1 MLAIRTW
8 VTTAQ
13 HHCARLIVFPCVVFF
28 TTTVFT
34 ATVLAAQPPKAAI
47 ATAHPLATTA
57 GIEMLDAG
65 GNAFDAAVAVAAAL
79 AVVEPYASGLGGG
92 GFFLLHDEH
101 SNRDVVI
108 DARETAPLAAVPEMF
123 QNNKGEVVRDWT
135 TNGPLTAGIPGLPA
149 ALVHIA
155 ARHGQLPLAESLKPA
170 IRLARAGFPVD
181 ERYRHM
187 ARQRLDAL
195 RRFANSSSTF
205 LTKGDV
211 PALGT
216 LIRQPDLAASL
227 EHLVNEGHDG
237 FYAGKFAAQL
247 INGVADAG
255 GIWTLEDL
263 AKYRIIERAPLS
275 ANYRGA
281 RIVTVPPPS
290 AGGVALI
297 TMLNMLEAASYGAAT
312 PPARNH
318 LVVESMRRAFRD
330 RALYLGDPDFVSV
343 PVARL
348 LSITHARKL
357 IADIDTSRATPSAAL
372 GAAAILPSSGDH
384 TTHFSILDRNGN
396 HVAATLSINLAF
408 GSGFMIPGTGIL
420 LNNEM
425 DDFSAAPGV
434 ANAWGLIGS
443 NANAIAP
450 GKRPLSSMTP
460 TFVEYNNRIAILG
473 SPGGSRI
480 PGMVLTTLLSLFD
493 AQDVQTA
500 LAAPRFHHQ
509 YLPDVIEAEPEFF
522 GNDAARKLRARGHVI
537 TSTGRNYGNV
547 QIVLWDK
554 TDGWV
559 TATSDPRGGGSAQTK

>member
-1 MLAIRTW
+1 MNRRAHVGMLL
-8 VTTAQ
+8 
-13 HHCARLIVFPCVVFF
+13 CAAFF
-28 TTTVFT
+28 TTTLFAAA
-34 ATVLAAQPPKAAI
+34 ATAAQPPKAAI

-57 GIEMLDAG
+57 GIDILGAG
-65 GNAFDAAVAVAAAL
+65 GNAFDAAIAVAAAL
-79 AVVEPYASGLGGG
+79 AVVEPHASGLGGG
-92 GFFLLHDEH
+92 GFFLLHDER

-123 QNNKGEVVRDWT
+123 QNNKGDVVRDWA
-135 TNGPLTAGIPGLPA
+135 TNGPLAAGIPGLPA

-155 ARHGQLPLAESLKPA
+155 ARYGQLSLADNLKPA

-181 ERYRHM
+181 ERYRQM
-187 ARQRLDAL
+187 ARHRLDAL
-195 RRFANSSSTF
+195 RRFANSSNTF
-205 LTKGDV
+205 LFKGEV
-211 PALGT
+211 PTLGVV
-216 LIRQPDLAASL
+216 IRQPDLAASL
-227 EHLVNEGHDG
+227 ERLAGEGHDG

-247 INGVADAG
+247 VSGVVDAG

-263 AKYRIIERAPLS
+263 ATYRVIERAPLS
-275 ANYRGA
+275 AIHRGA

-290 AGGVALI
+290 AGGIALI
-297 TMLNMLEAASYGAAT
+297 AMFNMLEAAGYGEAT
-312 PPARNH
+312 PAARNH
-318 LVVESMRRAFRD
+318 LVVEVMRRAFRD

-357 IADIDTSRATPSAAL
+357 IADLDTSRATPSAAL

-408 GSGFMIPGTGIL
+408 GSGFMVPGTGIL
-420 LNNEM
+420 LNNEL
-425 DDFSAAPGV
+425 DDFSTAPGA
-434 ANAWGLIGS
+434 ANAYGLVGS
-443 NANAIAP
+443 IANAIAP

-460 TFVEYNNRIAILG
+460 TFVEYNNRLVILG

-480 PGMVLTTLLSLFD
+480 PGMVLSTLLSLLD

-500 LAAPRFHHQ
+500 LTAPRFHHQ
-509 YLPDVIEAEPEFF
+509 YLPDIIEAEPEFF
-522 GNDAARKLRARGHVI
+522 GSDAARKLRARGHVI

-559 TATSDPRGGGSAQTK
+559 TAATDPRGIGGAQTK